1 LSRKVEKT
9 GFLCYNDYITPKG
22 GARMTNIEKMKS
34 YLREYVF
41 PQLYEK
47 GFTGKWPHF
56 RRERDDCIEL
66 ISLETRKWGG
76 AFYVH
81 VSAIFP
87 NSENK
92 NYTVYE
98 WMDITEDQIA
108 AWDTNLGYSLKGMYE
123 EAFFYHDLYSEYIIG
138 IGKIYHT
145 VSEKKASEFV
155 PPKRYKLVKKF
166 NDEAALEICNEV
178 NKQMAKAFKWLCKF
192 EKKHQKKYDKSKGG
206 TKL

>member
-1 LSRKVEKT
+1 
-9 GFLCYNDYITPKG
+9 
-22 GARMTNIEKMKS
+22 MTNIEKMKS
-34 YLREYVF
+34 NLRQYVF

-47 GFTGKWPHF
+47 GFSGKWPHF
-56 RRERDDCIEL
+56 RRELDDCIEL
-66 ISLETRKWGG
+66 ISLDTRKWGG

-98 WMDITEDQIA
+98 WMDRTEDQIA
-108 AWDTNLGYSLKGMYE
+108 AWDTNVWYSLKGMYE
-123 EAFFYHDLYSEYIIG
+123 KAFFYHDLYSEYIIG

-155 PPKRYKLVKKF
+155 LPRRYKLVKKF
-166 NDEAALEICNEV
+166 NDETALEICEEV
-178 NKQMAKAFKWLCKF
+178 NRQMEKAYKWLDKF
-192 EKKHQKKYDKSKGG
+192 EKKHQKKYNKSKGG
-206 TKL
+206 TQL